1 MRNIELRH
9 TFPHLL
15 SGRCL
20 KTLVPGVVLALLAT
34 PVLAEEQRQGN
45 VLTLGGGVD
54 VGRAT
59 RVQIKPAS
67 QRLR

>member
-20 KTLVPGVVLALLAT
+20 KTIVPGVVLALLAT
-34 PVLAEEQRQGN
+34 PVLAGEQRQGN
-45 VLTLGGGVD
+45 VLNPGGRRG
-54 VGRAT
+54 T
-59 RVQIKPAS
+59 
-67 QRLR
+67 

>member
-15 SGRCL
+15 SDRCL

-45 VLTLGGGVD
+45 VLTLGAAWMW
-54 VGRAT
+54 GRAT
-59 RVQIKPAS
+59 RVQRKPAP